1 MPLSRQKAIQQK
13 LWNTNYVPH
22 ILLCSGD
29 TNYNSEMM
37 RKATI
42 RVILK
47 LIEEPQ
53 ENSIC
58 LQKYLVAAQ
67 GRVTKH

>member
-1 MPLSRQKAIQQK
+1 MKKQ
-13 LWNTNYVPH
+13 
-22 ILLCSGD
+22 ILLRTTGD

-53 ENSIC
+53 ENSTY
-58 LQKYLVAAQ
+58 LQKYLAAAP